1 MAGVLDACVV
11 FVGST
16 VDYLLLLLLLWLFV
30 EIGHEFEVLVHEFLG
45 LEGDVLSNAQIV
57 L

>member
-11 FVGST
+11 FVGSA
-16 VDYLLLLLLLWLFV
+16 VDYLLLLLWLFV
-30 EIGHEFEVLVHEFLG
+30 EIGHELEVLVHELLG
-45 LEGDVLSNAQIV
+45 LERDSLSNPQIV